1 MRLVVTCALA
11 LGAVAIFAA
20 PKPAWPDR
28 NAPSPISLSAEA
40 AAERDWLFEALHTAP
55 TEEAGRAIEDQ
66 IWRFWMRQA
75 PDQISAEIMAQAM
88 DRKRWY
94 DFAGAIE
101 HLDRLVAHAPQWSE
115 AWNQR
120 AAVFFYQENYERS
133 LIDAQ
138 RVLEM
143 EPMHFGALAGR
154 AVILTR
160 QGRIELGQRVL
171 REALEIHPWLKERW
185 MLLPEA
191 PARQL

>member
-1 MRLVVTCALA
+1 
-11 LGAVAIFAA
+11 
-20 PKPAWPDR
+20 
-28 NAPSPISLSAEA
+28 
-40 AAERDWLFEALHTAP
+40 
-55 TEEAGRAIEDQ
+55 
-66 IWRFWMRQA
+66 MRQA
-75 PDQISAEIMAQAM
+75 PDEISAEMMAQAM

-101 HLDRLVAHAPQWSE
+101 HLDRLIEHAPQWSE

-120 AAVFFYQENYERS
+120 AAVFFFQEDYERS
-133 LIDAQ
+133 LTDAQ

-191 PARQL
+191 PARRL